1 MKKLFLTLLCA
12 VTLAAVLP
20 GCTQTET
27 ETPNPSNPYVYEN
40 SPEYPAYPPDYP
52 NYYTGNPN
60 PFEHKELS
68 EIIDN
73 FEDSDEYRGRELMRR
88 LKEDPAPVLEA
99 LGTALDASQE
109 QALFYV
115 SSVIAEVKRENQA
128 EYDEYMNALNS
139 AEAAE
144 LSERARQILGFV
156 HANIEYFYSH

>member
-1 MKKLFLTLLCA
+1 M
-12 VTLAAVLP
+12 
-20 GCTQTET
+20 
-27 ETPNPSNPYVYEN
+27 ETPNPSNPYEN
-40 SPEYPAYPPDYP
+40 TQEYPTYPDVPNYSPEYP

-60 PFEHKELS
+60 PFGNKELS

-115 SSVIAEVKRENQA
+115 SSVIAEAKRENQA
-128 EYDEYMNALNS
+128 EYDEYMKALKS
-139 AEAAE
+139 AEDAE